1 MMAFPA
7 LRLALGA
14 GLATLLLVGICPP
27 RLSAEP
33 AGFHASQSAPLVQPG
48 TSTSYDAEP
57 GQPSRSAKSGRRKTP
72 RRGAH
77 LAEPTH
83 DDHRK
88 SARTLGLVVMLAAA
102 AVAARAAHRRSRDN
116 WPPQR
121 VTLRPA
127 LARWRGLTLAGGWSL
142 LAASGF
148 LMLYG
153 PDWLGPLLGSSAF
166 SEVYVAAK
174 FAHIASGAVMLL
186 ALAVALS
193 MAMRAA
199 LAWLWRL
206 VRGTAD
212 ASSALPTLAS
222 LRSGLA
228 NGSWL
233 ADGAARFVARLP
245 AMALTVLVVT
255 GISMLFPYEIT
266 LFRTASDVAVAAG
279 LAHGP
284 SVSLW
289 RDMELT
295 TLAHATA
302 GFVLIAGVLL
312 RQAVRPGRSRGGV
325 EAAGGAARNVPR
337 EAAGQ
342 RGDFASAN

>member
-14 GLATLLLVGICPP
+14 VLATLLLVGICPP

-33 AGFHASQSAPLVQPG
+33 AGFLAPQSAPLLQPG
-48 TSTSYDAEP
+48 TSTSYDAVP
-57 GQPSRSAKSGRRKTP
+57 GQPGRSAKSGRRKMP

-77 LAEPTH
+77 LAEPTR

-116 WPPQR
+116 RPPQR
-121 VTLRPA
+121 VTPRPA
-127 LARWRGLTLAGGWSL
+127 LARWRGLTLAGFSSL

-153 PDWLGPLLGSSAF
+153 PDWLGPLLGGSAF

-174 FAHIASGAVMLL
+174 IAHISSGATMLL

-193 MAMRAA
+193 MVMRAP
-199 LAWLWRL
+199 LARMWRL

-212 ASSALPTLAS
+212 TSSALPTLAT
-222 LRSGLA
+222 LRSDFA
-228 NGSWL
+228 NRSWL
-233 ADGAARFVARLP
+233 ADSAAHLVARLP
-245 AMALTVLVVT
+245 AMSLTLLVVT
-255 GISMLFPYEIT
+255 GISMLFPYEIN
-266 LFRTASDVAVAAG
+266 LFRTAYDLAVAAG
-279 LAHGP
+279 LARGP

-302 GFVLIAGVLL
+302 GFVLIAGLLL

-325 EAAGGAARNVPR
+325 AAAGGAARKVPR
-337 EAAGQ
+337 EAVGQ
-342 RGDFASAN
+342 SGDFASAN